1 MLGGWGGEFL
11 LAFAVFFLSHSIP
24 TRPSVKAALVSRLG
38 PRGFTLAYSAL
49 STAVLAWVI
58 FAAGRAPPV
67 VILWPWAMWQ
77 NHVPLAV
84 MAVVVTLA
92 VLAIGRPNPLSFG
105 GANNDRFDPDNPG
118 GLAGW
123 IRHPLLVALALWAG
137 SHLVPNGNLAH
148 VILFVLFGGFALM
161 GMKLIDR
168 RQKRLLGAAQW
179 ARLSNTTRK
188 VSPTL
193 NGIVRL
199 VLAGGVI
206 YMGGLLHLH
215 GPVFGVYPLP

>member
-1 MLGGWGGEFL
+1 MLGGWGEFL

-24 TRPSVKAALVSRLG
+24 TRPGVKAALVGRLG
-38 PRGFTLAYSAL
+38 ARGFTLAYSAL

-58 FAAGRAPPV
+58 FAAARAPI

-77 NHVPLAV
+77 NHVPVTAMALAV
-84 MAVVVTLA
+84 AIA

-105 GANNDRFDPDNPG
+105 GAKNDRFDPRNP

-148 VILFVLFGGFALM
+148 VILFGLFGGFALM

-168 RQKRLLGAAQW
+168 RQKRLLGAQEW
-179 ARLSNTTRK
+179 ARLSNTTRRIAPS
-188 VSPTL
+188 V
-193 NGIVRL
+193 NGVARL
-199 VLAGGVI
+199 VLAGVI
-206 YMGGLLHLH
+206 YLGLLHLH
-215 GPVFGVYPLP
+215 GPVLGVYPLP

>member
-1 MLGGWGGEFL
+1 MLGGWGEFVA
-11 LAFAVFFLSHSIP
+11 AFAVFFLSHSIP
-24 TRPSVKAALVSRLG
+24 TRPGVKGALVARLG
-38 PRGFTLAYSAL
+38 ARGFTLASSAL
-49 STAVLAWVI
+49 STAVLGWVI
-58 FAAGRAPPV
+58 FAAARAPI
-67 VILWPWAMWQ
+67 VILWPWDLWQ
-77 NHVPLAV
+77 NHVPVAV
-84 MAVVVTLA
+84 MTVAVAIA

-105 GANNDRFDPDNPG
+105 GANNARFDPENP

-168 RQKRLLGAAQW
+168 RQKRVLGATEW
-179 ARLSNTTRK
+179 AHLSDTKHKFT
-188 VSPTL
+188 PTL
-193 NGIVRL
+193 NGVVRL
-199 VLAGGVI
+199 VLAGVV
-206 YMGGLLHLH
+206 YMGLLHLH